1 MNIKHLGSQYGGY
14 YIDVDSVNDGDF
26 VLSLGIGEDHSFDEA
41 LRSLKSVNIIA
52 VDPTEKSLA
61 YNNHRNL
68 DYITFINKAIYK
80 EDNCLISLYRNKNPN
95 YVSDS
100 IDKEIKDV
108 GNNSYQVE
116 TISIKTLIDKYNPTL
131 IKMDIEGAE
140 YMVYKYC
147 LGVKQICLETHDY
160 RTNRDDSRDK
170 EMVDFF
176 IKNDYRVIHKGNHLF
191 SFLRDN

>member
-14 YIDVDSVNDGDF
+14 HIDIDSIDDGDR
-26 VLSLGIGEDHSFDEA
+26 VLSLGVGTDYSFDED
-41 LRSLKSVNIIA
+41 LRSLRTVNIIA
-52 VDPTEKSLA
+52 VDPTEKSLI
-61 YNNHRNL
+61 YNNSRNL

-80 EDNCLISLYRNKNPN
+80 EDNCLISLYRNRNPN

-108 GNNSYQVE
+108 GDQAYSAE
-116 TISIKTLIDKYNPTL
+116 TISIKTLINQYSPTL

-140 YMVYKYC
+140 YIVYKYC

-160 RTNRDDSRDK
+160 RTNRDNSRDK
-170 EMVDFF
+170 EMIDFF
-176 IKNDYRVIHKGNHLF
+176 MKNDYRIIHQGNHIF
-191 SFLRDN
+191 SFLRNN